1 MNLQEKVSEASA
13 GLRTRVGAF
22 AASALATARNRTR
35 LVAALDSA
43 RRELGKVA
51 RRHAG
56 QFVKQNSTIA
66 AAVRK
71 DVSDLARATY
81 ASLSA
86 RPAPAKT
93 RRAPAARKRS
103 AKKAA

>member
-1 MNLQEKVSEASA
+1 MNFQEKMSEASA
-13 GLRTRVGAF
+13 ELRTRVGAL

-35 LVAALDSA
+35 LVAALDGA

-56 QFVKQNSTIA
+56 QFVKQNSTLA
-66 AAVRK
+66 AAVSK
-71 DVSDLARATY
+71 DVSELARATY

-86 RPAPAKT
+86 RPAPRKT

-103 AKKAA
+103 VKAA